1 MGAKTVLVD
10 NRSLAGQVGICYKMK
25 AEVEGL
31 QVRIQ
36 PGQHSKTLSHT
47 NKQVEAS
54 RTFIFPAFSRT
65 IIYLLLFKI
74 VTEKNERTL
83 FMALSRLSV
92 CRKTILED
100 FLTFVS
106 YGYKNP
112 LSFYCIKITYKC
124 YRP

>member
-10 NRSLAGQVGICYKMK
+10 NRSLAGQVGICYNMK

-54 RTFIFPAFSRT
+54 WIFIFPAFSRT

-74 VTEKNERTL
+74 VTEKKWKNTVYGII
-83 FMALSRLSV
+83 S
-92 CRKTILED
+92 TI
-100 FLTFVS
+100 
-106 YGYKNP
+106 
-112 LSFYCIKITYKC
+112 CM
-124 YRP
+124 